1 MERSAS
7 RQDHHVGATFGAF
20 LTLLLSACT
29 AQQVTSSSQQQFAPA
44 EQMIANPLLQQ
55 FMAICSMAL
64 NDATASYQVARNA
77 GWEALGAGD
86 SSMQM
91 FRLGGGALRGG
102 FDLSIVN
109 AHQSDSPGAARCA
122 VLGISVT
129 PALMQGLDTFGIPGY
144 VATNDT
150 GSPGIKRRLKGTAS
164 FGDPILIE
172 LTAAAAQGTAVID
185 LSMTN
190 LAKPLPLG
198 RN

>member
-1 MERSAS
+1 M
-7 RQDHHVGATFGAF
+7 GATFGAF

-44 EQMIANPLLQQ
+44 GQMIANPLLQQ

-64 NDATASYQVARNA
+64 NDAQASYQVARNA
-77 GWEALGAGD
+77 GWEAVGAGD
-86 SSMQM
+86 SGMQI
-91 FRLGGGALRGG
+91 FRLGDGALRHG
-102 FDLSIVN
+102 FDLFVVN
-109 AHQSDSPGAARCA
+109 APQSDWPGAARCT

-129 PALMQGLDTFGIPGY
+129 PALMQGLDTFSIPGY

-150 GSPGIKRRLKGTAS
+150 GSPGIKRRLEGTAS

-172 LTAAAAQGTAVID
+172 LNAAAAQGSAALD

-190 LAKPLPLG
+190 LAKPLQLG
-198 RN
+198 PN